1 MMLLTPGQTNDI
13 KGADVMLPAAPHAAA
28 LIADRAYDADR
39 VREWAKLRGTTPCIP
54 AKTLRKLH
62 IPHDKGQY
70 RLRSRIEIMF
80 GRLKDWRRIATRY
93 DRCADLYFATI
104 TIAAIVI
111 FWL

>member
-1 MMLLTPGQTNDI
+1 MALTPGQLNDV
-13 KGADVMLPAAPHAAA
+13 KGADLMLPAAPRAKA

-39 VREWAKLRGTTPCIP
+39 IRAWAEARRMEACIPSKKLR
-54 AKTLRKLH
+54 KVR
-62 IPHDKGQY
+62 IPHDAALY
-70 RLRSRIEIMF
+70 SLRSRIEIMF

-93 DRCADLYFATI
+93 DRCADLYFAAI